1 MKILAWNCR
10 GLGNRRAVQE
20 LVDIVQTQDPIIVF
34 LSETWSSKEHMK
46 WVRDR
51 IQFDGCFM
59 VPADDRGG
67 GLALLW
73 KARTDV

>member
-1 MKILAWNCR
+1 MQA
-10 GLGNRRAVQE
+10 
-20 LVDIVQTQDPIIVF
+20 QDPMIVF

-51 IQFDGCFM
+51 ILFYGCFI
-59 VPADDRGG
+59 VPRNDRGG

-73 KARTDV
+73 KKEVDV